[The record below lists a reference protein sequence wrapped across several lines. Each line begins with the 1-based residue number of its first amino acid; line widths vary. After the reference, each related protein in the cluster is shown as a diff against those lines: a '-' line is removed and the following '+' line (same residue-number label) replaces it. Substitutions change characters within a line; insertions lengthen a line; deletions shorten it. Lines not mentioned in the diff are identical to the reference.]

1 MSCAA
6 TLACVNFRK
15 HGQKHVGNSTFMVS
29 PKRCE
34 RIYYLFF
41 RSCMLFA
48 SRSPCVH
55 PLLKLNSQISSK
67 LHRRLSHYWRH
78 QRRDFRVHGRVWH
91 DVRRLQLETE
101 LPLVSCT
108 ATGNG
113 QEERR
118 QNVAGQVSVNLQLL
132 QAALLYRSLVRTK
145 AVCGCVASHSVMLQ
159 SVRSGEFDIF
169 MAWIEDSV
177 PEMRLASSEVL
188 PTDQ

>member
-1 MSCAA
+1 
-6 TLACVNFRK
+6 
-15 HGQKHVGNSTFMVS
+15 
-29 PKRCE
+29 
-34 RIYYLFF
+34 
-41 RSCMLFA
+41 
-48 SRSPCVH
+48 
-55 PLLKLNSQISSK
+55 
-67 LHRRLSHYWRH
+67 
-78 QRRDFRVHGRVWH
+78 
-91 DVRRLQLETE
+91 LETE

-169 MAWIEDSV
+169 MA
-177 PEMRLASSEVL
+177 
-188 PTDQ
+188 